1 MGIWLATK
9 TLAAIDEAICADGG
23 NTFRMWQGRVLPHI
37 ADAYR
42 SDEDD
47 AHRSHL
53 GASVIGGKCA
63 RAIFYGYRWA
73 SRKAPRGKKGEP
85 AKKAESRMRRLWN
98 RGHLEEGRF
107 IALLLMIGCEVM
119 QQDAEGKQFRISAFN
134 GLFSGSGDG
143 ILLHCPD
150 LPAGVPALSE
160 FKTHS
165 NKSFEELKAQ
175 GVRNAKPEHFVQM
188 QEYMHHFG
196 LLYALYMAVNKD
208 TDELYGEIV
217 MYDRVTADHFLERAR
232 AILFTHEAPPRM
244 HGANPGFVQCKYMC
258 DHTDVCYNTVQPL
271 RNCRTCDFFSVYE
284 DGTLRCRNSRAFPGP
299 GDTELS
305 KEDQLA
311 ACGHYQV
318 NPKL

>member
-47 AHRSHL
+47 SQRTHL
-53 GASVIGGKCA
+53 GASVIGSDCA

-85 AKKAESRMRRLWN
+85 TKRAESRMRRLWN

-107 IALLLMIGCEVM
+107 IALLLSIGCEVL

-150 LPAGVPALSE
+150 LPPGVPALSE

-165 NKSFEELKAQ
+165 NKSFEELKAK
-175 GVRNAKPEHFVQM
+175 GVRNAKAVHFVQM

-217 MYDRVTADHFLERAR
+217 MYDRVTADHFLDRAR

-244 HGANPGFVQCKYMC
+244 HGANPGFVTCKYMC
-258 DHTDVCYNTVQPL
+258 DHNEVCYSTVPPL
-271 RNCRTCDFFSVYE
+271 RNCRTCDHFRVCE
-284 DGTLRCRNSRAFPGP
+284 DGNMRCAWDQRNPATS
-299 GDTELS
+299 DVVLS
-305 KEDQLA
+305 KEMQLA
-311 ACGHYQV
+311 GCMDYKV